1 MKPVARETRERL
13 IRWILNLLGR
23 PESSW
28 DPAQRMFI
36 DSLLDGQEGTKT
48 LAELAITCARIHASG
63 LKPGELG
70 PLRPMHEAIEEF
82 WNNPCAETYE
92 QLRTAGEA
100 LDSESSEEE

>member
-1 MKPVARETRERL
+1 MKDAVREARERL
-13 IRWILNLLGR
+13 IRWILDLLGR
-23 PESSW
+23 SESSW
-28 DPAQRMFI
+28 DPAQRRFI
-36 DSLLDGQEGTKT
+36 HSLLEGQEGTKT

-70 PLRPMHEAIEEF
+70 SLRPMHEAIEEF

-100 LDSESSEEE
+100 LDSDSEQED